1 MIVSKFSCTISTS
14 SLLSQSAWMFATV
27 RRVAASM
34 GGGSSSFLPMVPCL
48 APRAE
53 LARRRL
59 SYWRDGRALSN
70 ARLETPPWLSSGRDL
85 PERAAALWREAA
97 RCERLRAVTH
107 TLNDACL
114 SAGRAAMLASI
125 LQAASSMPAC
135 IVFLQAFSYHFNHSA
150 GSATP

>member
-1 MIVSKFSCTISTS
+1 M
-14 SLLSQSAWMFATV
+14 
-27 RRVAASM
+27 
-34 GGGSSSFLPMVPCL
+34 
-48 APRAE
+48 
-53 LARRRL
+53 RRL
-59 SYWRDGRALSN
+59 RAVN

-114 SAGRAAMLASI
+114 SAGRAAMLASV

-150 GSATP
+150 GSATPCAVLVSWPSAAAGAQPLGRASLWSTPFRKARAARNLS